1 MNDEALEL
9 LREAAQE
16 LINDVR
22 RRYPGEALKCPYM
35 MALDAALI
43 AQSKAAPQTRELP
56 SNSPVDTHSVSRSA
70 VAAPDSGRE
79 KPNYSAGLGGD

>member
-1 MNDEALEL
+1 MNMLTKEQIEAMYWTLMEYTDHKQ
-9 LREAAQE
+9 LRGLCDLA
-16 LINDVR
+16 IH
-22 RRYPGEALKCPYM
+22 ALR
-35 MALDAALI
+35 